1 MKDDITNK
9 YYNVLFNSYCNARGI
24 ENNNK
29 NLYSKDFRI
38 WIKENTNELLDFWD
52 YLQYLDLDNGLVEVG
67 KGKLDSLYVCNVPVI
82 SLFAETMNKTKKELL
97 IAKGQPIIKSF
108 NKPGIRT
115 EAINRTFLTHNPY
128 FENTIN
134 DWPEI
139 PVNSENNII
148 VGVYGK
154 RDDEDKDQKEAM
166 IEELA
171 NRINMDHLINF
182 ETDHDN
188 YFASVTTIKTKK
200 L

>member
-67 KGKLDSLYVCNVPVI
+67 KGKLDSLYVCNV
-82 SLFAETMNKTKKELL
+82 L

-154 RDDEDKDQKEAM
+154 IDDEDKDQKEAM